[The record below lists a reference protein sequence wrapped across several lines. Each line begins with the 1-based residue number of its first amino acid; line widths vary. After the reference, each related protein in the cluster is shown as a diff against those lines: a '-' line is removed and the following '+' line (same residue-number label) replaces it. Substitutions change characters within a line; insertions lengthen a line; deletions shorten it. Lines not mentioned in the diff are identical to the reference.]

1 MPPRVLLIGLPGT
14 GKSSVGRRVAER
26 LGVEFADSDS
36 MIEVRA
42 GRSIPRIFAEDGEPA
57 FRQLEASVVADALTK
72 FSGVLA
78 LGGGAVLTES
88 TKQAIAASGIPVVLL
103 HTQLATLANRVGTG
117 AGRPLLA
124 DDPGHR
130 LAELAAVREPV
141 YRALA
146 ALVVD
151 TERRSTGRVAEVI
164 SRLLDDLAE
173 VREAPAN
180 E

>member
-141 YRALA
+141 YRPGGPGRRHGATKHGPGRRGHRPLA
-146 ALVVD
+146 
-151 TERRSTGRVAEVI
+151 RRSRPGER
-164 SRLLDDLAE
+164 S
-173 VREAPAN
+173 PGQ
-180 E
+180 

>member
-1 MPPRVLLIGLPGT
+1 VPPRVLLIGLPGT

-42 GRSIPRIFAEDGEPA
+42 GRSIPRIFAEDGEAA
-57 FRQLEASVVADALTK
+57 FRQLEASVVADALTN

-117 AGRPLLA
+117 SGRPLLA

-141 YRALA
+141 YRSLA

-164 SRLLDDLAE
+164 FRLLDDLAE
-173 VREAPAN
+173 VREAPAD